1 MKYSDKGVKDGA
13 SLKQENSSSQNHR
26 IHELVEA
33 FIAIVF
39 RTKYTFAFQWSERKD
54 PPYKHYQN
62 INRVLVN
69 INFNYLQGNTKKI
82 NLIQKNLNTHEL
94 KGNTLYKRNF
104 AI

>member
-1 MKYSDKGVKDGA
+1 MIYNDKGVKDGT

-39 RTKYTFAFQWSERKD
+39 RTKSTSTLQQSERKE
-54 PPYKHYQN
+54 PPCKHYQN

-69 INFNYLQGNTKKI
+69 KNFNYLQGNTKF
-82 NLIQKNLNTHEL
+82 NLIQKTLNTHEL
-94 KGNTLYKRNF
+94 KGNILYKKTLQ
-104 AI
+104 I